1 MPKIS
6 AGRAAAILFFLIVVI
21 GAGLSLQRMA
31 EDIFAEKYFNQP
43 QELYQE
49 IIFLSSYI
57 LIILLALRYG
67 YYLAIDRVNWQTI
80 RDDFL
85 YLLNR
90 RYFSKT
96 QWVLNVLLFWLT
108 LAGFVLSLAL
118 STMKGNL

>member
-6 AGRAAAILFFLIVVI
+6 VGRATAILFFLIVLI

-80 RDDFL
+80 KDDFL
-85 YLLNR
+85 YLLNKR
-90 RYFSKT
+90 HFSKT

-108 LAGFVLSLAL
+108 LAGFVLCLAF